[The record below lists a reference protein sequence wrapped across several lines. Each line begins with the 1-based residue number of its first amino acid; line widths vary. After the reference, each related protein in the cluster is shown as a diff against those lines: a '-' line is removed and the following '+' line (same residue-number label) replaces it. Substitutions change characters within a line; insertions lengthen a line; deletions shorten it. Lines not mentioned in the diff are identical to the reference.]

1 MHICLFRSWTNYLNV
16 LQGVHMKWV
25 PKMIRQTHIITV
37 SIQSIDTL
45 KGDKKVT
52 SMSTLFITDKL
63 LGVYI
68 YIKLWRQGNQPLSPI
83 SLTDIK
89 ERRIWC
95 RAITTQILEILTTV
109 IRWLVHWAFSCSWRM
124 SFLIFVAWGMTPILV
139 ASRNGI
145 VEMVE
150 KNPATVSY
158 GHLWHRQ
165 QFEHSAEGSRE

>member
-1 MHICLFRSWTNYLNV
+1 MYGLFRSWTNYLNV

-25 PKMIRQTHIITV
+25 PKMIRQTHIITAF
-37 SIQSIDTL
+37 IQSIDTL
-45 KGDKKVT
+45 KGDKEVT

-89 ERRIWC
+89 ESQIWC
-95 RAITTQILEILTTV
+95 RVITTQILEILTTI

-124 SFLIFVAWGMTPILV
+124 SFLIFVAWGMTPITTTKIIYDVTIYGV
-139 ASRNGI
+139 AFKIMTPLNLKFI
-145 VEMVE
+145 KVTHHI
-150 KNPATVSY
+150 KNLQL
-158 GHLWHRQ
+158 G
-165 QFEHSAEGSRE
+165 

>member
-1 MHICLFRSWTNYLNV
+1 
-16 LQGVHMKWV
+16 
-25 PKMIRQTHIITV
+25 MIRQTHIITV

-109 IRWLVHWAFSCSWRM
+109 IR
-124 SFLIFVAWGMTPILV
+124 
-139 ASRNGI
+139 
-145 VEMVE
+145 
-150 KNPATVSY
+150 
-158 GHLWHRQ
+158 
-165 QFEHSAEGSRE
+165 